1 MLHENCR
8 DDDSRVLT
16 VIDLETA
23 WATHWAMLRLP
34 APTTLLPG
42 IIARWDEPH
51 RRYHSLQHL
60 RECLALFEENRAL
73 AEHPGEV
80 AIALWFH
87 DAVYET
93 REHDNE
99 ERSAKWAA
107 QALTDAGASGDVVVR
122 VQALI
127 MATRHD
133 GAAATSDA
141 RLVVDIDLAIL
152 GAAPARFD
160 EYERQIRDEYAH
172 VPEPEFRARRA
183 AILRGFQARETLF
196 ATPEFAARFDTAA
209 KTNLAAAVRSLA

>member
-1 MLHENCR
+1 ML
-8 DDDSRVLT
+8 S
-16 VIDLETA
+16 
-23 WATHWAMLRLP
+23 LP
-34 APTTLLPG
+34 APTTLLPE
-42 IIARWDEPH
+42 IVARWDESH

-73 AEHPGEV
+73 AGHPGEV
-80 AIALWFH
+80 VIALWFH
-87 DAVYET
+87 DAVHEM

-107 QALTDAGASGDVVVR
+107 QALTDAGASEDVVLR

-133 GAAATSDA
+133 GAAATADA

-172 VPEPEFRARRA
+172 VPEPVFRAKRA
-183 AILRGFQARETLF
+183 EILRRFQAREPLF
-196 ATPEFAARFDTAA
+196 ATPAFAARFEVAA
-209 KTNLAAAVRSLA
+209 KTNLAVAVTSLA

>member
-1 MLHENCR
+1 M
-8 DDDSRVLT
+8 
-16 VIDLETA
+16 IDLETA

-42 IIARWDEPH
+42 IVARWDEPH

-60 RECLALFEENRAL
+60 RECLALFEENHAL

-80 AIALWFH
+80 AIAMWFH

-99 ERSAKWAA
+99 GRSAEWAA

-127 MATRHD
+127 MATSHD
-133 GAAATSDA
+133 AVAATADA

-152 GAAPARFD
+152 GAAPARFA

-172 VPEPEFRARRA
+172 VPEPVFRAKRA
-183 AILRGFQARETLF
+183 EILRGFQAREPLF
-196 ATPEFAARFDTAA
+196 ATPAFAARFELAA
-209 KTNLAAAVRSLA
+209 QRNLAVAITSLA